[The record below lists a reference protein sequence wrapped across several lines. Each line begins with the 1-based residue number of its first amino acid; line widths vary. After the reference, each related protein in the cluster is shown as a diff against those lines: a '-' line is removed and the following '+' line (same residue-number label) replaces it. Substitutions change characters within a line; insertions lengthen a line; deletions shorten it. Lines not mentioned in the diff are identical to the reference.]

1 MKYLFLKRFALFTFI
16 TIFFFNELFAQTEFN
31 FKIKQFKLDNGLT
44 VVLSEDHNQP
54 IVYGVVVTKA
64 GSKNDPS
71 DATGMAHYME
81 HMLFKGTEEL
91 GTTDWTK
98 EKPYIDQIISLYE
111 ELGKTPEP
119 EKRKEIQK
127 KINEASVEANKYAI
141 PNELDKV
148 LKQIGSTDV
157 NANTSNDRT
166 VFHNAFPSNE
176 IERWI
181 EIYSHRFYKPV
192 FRGFQSELE
201 TVYEEKNLYSDMFQF
216 NLFEEFNKV
225 FFKNHPYGQQ
235 PLIGTIEHLKNPS
248 LNKMYQ
254 FFNTYYVPNNMALV
268 LVGDFDSEKIIPL
281 IKEKFGVWKSKE
293 IPSAKTWEEK
303 PFIGREFAEKKLSP
317 IKLEM
322 LGYRAPKAGDKDE
335 IAIEMCA
342 SLLSNENTTGLL
354 DKLTLDHKLLAAMSF
369 YMPYNDYGQFVI
381 FAIPKIIGQKLEEAE
396 KIVLE
401 QIERIHKGDFSDE
414 LLQSIKLE
422 KYRELSQELETNEG
436 KAMLLAEMIGQQRN
450 VEDIYEIPKRIM
462 SITKQDII
470 NVAEKYL
477 NGNYLA
483 FYSRMGSMKKEKLE
497 KPGFKPVV
505 SNNNATSAFA
515 KKIEQMTAQPIK
527 EKFIDFRN
535 DIQFNR
541 IKKGINI
548 YRVDNPYNTIF
559 SLKLKFGMGE
569 YYHPLLK
576 YACQLANLAGT
587 SSKSV
592 DQLKFEF
599 AKIGCT
605 MNISSNKSYTTIELT
620 GIEENIKEAVSL
632 LNEFIQ
638 STKAEAGKLNNILQG
653 EKSNRKI
660 EQSEPAQIA
669 QALYNWVVNG
679 RKSSYI
685 DRPTISE
692 LKKVGVDSLIKVFK
706 LATTFECDV
715 HYTGKKSLEEI
726 IPILKNNISW
736 TTNPKSS
743 LAPADVNYNQ
753 YNENMVYFLNEP
765 KAVQSNIYFFMNQKA
780 FYNDNEPYID
790 AFNAYFSGDFSGL
803 VLQEIRE
810 YRSMAYSAGAR
821 YVIPAKSGKESYFMG
836 YIGTQADKTIEA
848 IQVFDSLVRV
858 MPQKTDRW
866 SFIINYLVKSS
877 LSDRPNFRNLSES
890 MVAWKR
896 LGYQHDPNQEK
907 IPVYYEMKFD
917 DMLKFYQENIQ
928 KKPMVVVIVG
938 DEKRIDM
945 NKLSHFGKIMKLKK
959 KEVFR
964 D

>member
-1 MKYLFLKRFALFTFI
+1 MKHLLVKLVIICLVLGLYNSLS
-16 TIFFFNELFAQTEFN
+16 AQNNLN
-31 FKIKQFKLDNGLT
+31 FKINQFKLDNGLT

-54 IVYGVVVTKA
+54 TVYGVVVTKA
-64 GSKNDPS
+64 GSKNDPA

-91 GTTDWTK
+91 GTIDWSK
-98 EKPYIDQIISLYE
+98 EKPYIDKIISLYE
-111 ELGKTPEP
+111 ELGKTTDA

-157 NANTSNDRT
+157 NANTSFDRT

-181 EIYSHRFYKPV
+181 EIYSHRFMRPV

-216 NLFEEFNKV
+216 NLFEEFNKT

-248 LNKMYQ
+248 LNKMYE

-268 LVGDFDSEKIIPL
+268 LVGDFETEKVLPI
-281 IKEKFGVWKSKE
+281 IKEKFGAWKAKE
-293 IPSAKTWEEK
+293 IPKPKVWEEK
-303 PFIGREFAEKKLSP
+303 PFNGREFVEKKLSP

-322 LGYRAPKAGDKDE
+322 LGFRAPKRGDKDE
-335 IAIEMCA
+335 IAMKICA
-342 SLLSNENTTGLL
+342 SMLSNSSQTGLL
-354 DKLTLDHKLLAAMSF
+354 DKLTIEHKLLAAMSF
-369 YMPYNDYGQFVI
+369 YESYNDYGQFII
-381 FAIPKIIGQKLEEAE
+381 FAVPKIIGQKLEDAE
-396 KIVLE
+396 KLVLE
-401 QIERIHKGDFSDE
+401 QLENLRKGNFSDE
-414 LLQSIKLE
+414 LLQVIKLE
-422 KYRELSQELETNEG
+422 KYIDISQQLESNEG
-436 KAMLLAEMIGQQRN
+436 KAMLLAEMIGHN
-450 VEDIYEIPKRIM
+450 IDINEIYNIQDKIKQ
-462 SITKQDII
+462 ITKQDII
-470 NVAEKYL
+470 NVAQKYL

-483 FYSRMGSMKKEKLE
+483 FYSRIGSMKKEKLE

-505 SNNNATSAFA
+505 SNTNATSTFA
-515 KKIEQMTAQPIK
+515 KKIEEMPTLPIK

-535 DIQFNR
+535 DVQFNR

-548 YRVDNPYNTIF
+548 YRVENPYNNIF
-559 SLKLKFGMGE
+559 TLKIKYGMGE

-576 YACQLANLAGT
+576 YACQLANLSGT
-587 SSKSV
+587 TNKTVS
-592 DQLKFEF
+592 DFKFEL
-599 AKIGCT
+599 AKLGCNL
-605 MNISSNKSYTTIELT
+605 NILSDRSYTTIEMS
-620 GIEENIKEAVSL
+620 GIEDNLTQAVLL
-632 LNEFIQ
+632 LNDFLQ
-638 STKAEAGKLNNILQG
+638 SIKADANKLENILQS

-660 EQSEPAQIA
+660 EMSEPEQVA
-669 QALYNWVVNG
+669 QALFQWVEFG
-679 RKSSYI
+679 RKSTFI

-715 HYTGKKSLEEI
+715 HYIGKKSLKEVI
-726 IPILKNNISW
+726 SILKNNISW
-736 TTNPKSS
+736 TTNPKTS
-743 LAPADVNYNQ
+743 LAPANVNINQ
-753 YNENMVYFLNEP
+753 YSENAVYFINAP
-765 KAVQSNIYFFMNQKA
+765 KALQSKIYFLMNQKP
-780 FYNDNEPYID
+780 FYNDYEPYID

-821 YVIPAKSGKESYFMG
+821 FTIPAKSGKESIFIG

-848 IQVFDSLVRV
+848 VQVFDSLVRF
-858 MPQKTDRW
+858 MPQKNDRW
-866 SFIINYLVKSS
+866 SFLINYLVKSS
-877 LSDRPNFRNLSES
+877 LTNRPFFRDLSETL
-890 MVAWKR
+890 VRWKL

-907 IPVYYEMKFD
+907 IPVYYDMKFD
-917 DMLKFYQENIQ
+917 DMYRFYKENI
-928 KKPMVVVIVG
+928 KDKPMVIVIVG

-945 NKLSHFGKIMKLKK
+945 KKLTQFGKINKLKK
-959 KEVFR
+959 KDVFR

>member
-1 MKYLFLKRFALFTFI
+1 MKYLFLKQFSLLLFFSTL
-16 TIFFFNELFAQTEFN
+16 LFKGLFSQTELNFN
-31 FKIKQFKLDNGLT
+31 LKQFKLDNGLT
-44 VVLSEDHNQP
+44 VVLSEDHHQP
-54 IVYGVVVTKA
+54 VIYGVVVTKA
-64 GSKNDPS
+64 GSKNDPA

-91 GTTDWTK
+91 GTIDWSK
-98 EKPYIDQIISLYE
+98 EKPYIDQIINLYE
-111 ELGKTPEP
+111 ELGKTPEA

-127 KINEASVEANKYAI
+127 KINDASVEANKYAI

-148 LKQIGSTDV
+148 LKQIGSTDI

-254 FFNTYYVPNNMALV
+254 FFNTYYVPNNMALI
-268 LVGDFDSEKIIPL
+268 LVGDFDSEKIIPI

-293 IPSAKTWEEK
+293 IPQAKTWEEK
-303 PFIGREFAEKKLSP
+303 PFNGREFVEKKLSP

-322 LGYRAPKAGDKDE
+322 LGFRAPKAGDNNE
-335 IAIEMCA
+335 IVMQMCA

-354 DKLTLDHKLLAAMSF
+354 DKLTLDHKLLASMAF
-369 YMPYNDYGQFVI
+369 YMPYNDFGQFVI
-381 FAIPKIIGQKLEEAE
+381 LAIPKVIGQKLEDAE
-396 KIVLE
+396 KMVLE
-401 QIERIHKGDFSDE
+401 QIDRLRKGEFSDE
-414 LLQSIKLE
+414 LLQTIKLE
-422 KYRELSQELETNEG
+422 LYRQMVLELETNEG
-436 KAMLLAEMIGQQRN
+436 KAMMLAEMIGQQRN
-450 VEDIYEIPKRIM
+450 VEEIYEIPKRIM
-462 SITKQDII
+462 SVTKQEIM
-470 NVAEKYL
+470 NVAQKYL

-505 SNNNATSAFA
+505 ANNNAVSDFA
-515 KKIEQMTAQPIK
+515 KQIELMPTQAIK

-535 DIQFNR
+535 DIQYNR
-541 IKKGINI
+541 IKRGINI
-548 YRVDNPYNTIF
+548 YRVENPYNNIF
-559 SLKLKFGMGE
+559 TLKLKYGMGE
-569 YYHPLLK
+569 YYHPLLN

-587 SSKSV
+587 TSKSV
-592 DQLKFEF
+592 DQFKFEL
-599 AKIGCT
+599 AKLGCT
-605 MNISSNKSYTTIELT
+605 LNVSSNKSYTTIELT
-620 GIEENIKEAVSL
+620 GIEKHLKEAIVL

-638 STKAEAGKLNNILQG
+638 STKVEASKLNNILQE

-660 EQSEPAQIA
+660 EQSEPSQIA
-669 QALYNWVVNG
+669 QALYNWVIYG
-679 RKSSYI
+679 RKSRFI
-685 DRPTISE
+685 DRPTLGE
-692 LKKVGVDSLIKVFK
+692 LKKIGADSLIKVFN

-715 HYTGKKSLEEI
+715 HFIGKKSLEEI
-726 IPILKNNISW
+726 IQILKNNITW
-736 TTNPKSS
+736 TSNPKSS
-743 LAPADVNYNQ
+743 LAPADINYNQ
-753 YNENMVYFLNEP
+753 YSENSVFFINEP
-765 KAVQSNIYFFMNQKA
+765 KAVQSNIYFFMNQKS
-780 FYNDNEPYID
+780 FFNDNEPYID

-803 VLQEIRE
+803 VMQEIRE
-810 YRSMAYSAGAR
+810 YRSMAYSAGANF
-821 YVIPAKSGKESYFMG
+821 VIPTKSGKECFFMG

-848 IQVFDSLVRV
+848 IQVFDSLVRF
-858 MPQKTDRW
+858 MPQKADRW
-866 SFIINYLVKSS
+866 SFISNYLVKSS
-877 LSDRPNFRNLSES
+877 LSDRPNFRNLSET
-890 MVAWKR
+890 MVSWKL

-917 DMLKFYQENIQ
+917 DIVKFYQENIQ
-928 KKPMVVVIVG
+928 KKPMVIIIVG
-938 DEKRIDM
+938 DQKRIDM
-945 NKLSHFGKIMKLKK
+945 KKLSSFGKIVMLKK
-959 KEVFR
+959 KDVFR
-964 D
+964 N

>member
-1 MKYLFLKRFALFTFI
+1 MKYLFLKKFSLLLFFS
-16 TIFFFNELFAQTEFN
+16 TILFKGLLSQTELNFN
-31 FKIKQFKLDNGLT
+31 LKQFKLDNGLT
-44 VVLSEDHNQP
+44 VILSEDHNQP
-54 IVYGVVVTKA
+54 MVYGVVVTKA
-64 GSKNDPS
+64 GSKNDPA

-91 GTTDWTK
+91 GTIDWSK
-98 EKPYIDQIISLYE
+98 EKPYIDQIINLYE
-111 ELGKTPEP
+111 ELGKTTDA

-127 KINEASVEANKYAI
+127 KINDVSVEANKYAI

-148 LKQIGSTDV
+148 LKQIGSTDI
-157 NANTSNDRT
+157 NANTSTDRT
-166 VFHNAFPSNE
+166 VFYNAFPSNE

-235 PLIGTIEHLKNPS
+235 PLIGTIDHLKNPS

-281 IKEKFGVWKSKE
+281 IKEKFGLWKSKE
-293 IPSAKTWEEK
+293 IPKAKTWEEK
-303 PFIGREFAEKKLSP
+303 PFNGREFVEKKLSP

-322 LGYRAPKAGDKDE
+322 LGFRAPKAGDKDE
-335 IAIEMCA
+335 IAMQMCA
-342 SLLSNENTTGLL
+342 SLLSNKNFTGLL
-354 DKLTLDHKLLAAMSF
+354 DKLTLDHKLLTSMAF
-369 YMPYNDYGQFVI
+369 YMPYNDLGQFVI
-381 FAIPKIIGQKLEEAE
+381 LAIPKVIGQKLEDAE

-401 QIERIHKGDFSDE
+401 QIERLRKGDFSDE
-414 LLQSIKLE
+414 LLQTIKLE
-422 KYRELSQELETNEG
+422 LYRQMVLELETNEG
-436 KAMLLAEMIGQQRN
+436 KAMMLAEMIGQQRN
-450 VEDIYEIPKRIM
+450 VEEIYEIPKRIM
-462 SITKQDII
+462 SVSKLEIMS
-470 NVAEKYL
+470 VAQKYL

-497 KPGFKPVV
+497 KPGFKPVIANNDAV
-505 SNNNATSAFA
+505 SDFA
-515 KKIEQMTAQPIK
+515 KKLEQMPNQPIK

-535 DIQFNR
+535 DIQYNR

-548 YRVDNPYNTIF
+548 YRVENPYNNIF
-559 SLKLKFGMGE
+559 TLKLKYGMGE

-576 YACQLANLAGT
+576 YACQLVNLAGT
-587 SSKSV
+587 TSKTV
-592 DQLKFEF
+592 DQFKFEL

-605 MNISSNKSYTTIELT
+605 LNISSNKSYTTIELM
-620 GIEENIKEAVSL
+620 GIEDNLKEAIAL

-638 STKAEAGKLNNILQG
+638 STKVDASKLNNILQE

-669 QALYNWVVNG
+669 QALYNWVVYG
-679 RKSSYI
+679 RKSTFL
-685 DRPTISE
+685 DRPTLRE
-692 LKKVGVDSLIKVFK
+692 LKKFGVDSLIKVFK

-726 IPILKNNISW
+726 IPLLKNNIAWVS
-736 TTNPKSS
+736 NPKSS
-743 LAPADVNYNQ
+743 LAPADLNYNQ
-753 YNENMVYFLNEP
+753 YNENTVFFINEP
-765 KAVQSNIYFFMNQKA
+765 KALQSNIYFFMNQKA

-810 YRSMAYSAGAR
+810 YRSMAYSAGAH
-821 YVIPAKSGKESYFMG
+821 YVIPSKSGKESFFMG

-848 IQVFDSLVRV
+848 IQVFDSLVRF
-858 MPQKTDRW
+858 MPQKADRW
-866 SFIINYLVKSS
+866 SFISNYLVKSS
-877 LSDRPNFRNLSES
+877 LSNRPNFRNLSES
-890 MVAWKR
+890 VVNWKL

-907 IPVYYEMKFD
+907 ILIYYEMKFD
-917 DMLKFYQENIQ
+917 DIVKFYQENIQ

-938 DEKRIDM
+938 DKKRIDM
-945 NKLSHFGKIMKLKK
+945 KKLSRYGKIVTLKK
-959 KEVFR
+959 KDVFR
-964 D
+964 N